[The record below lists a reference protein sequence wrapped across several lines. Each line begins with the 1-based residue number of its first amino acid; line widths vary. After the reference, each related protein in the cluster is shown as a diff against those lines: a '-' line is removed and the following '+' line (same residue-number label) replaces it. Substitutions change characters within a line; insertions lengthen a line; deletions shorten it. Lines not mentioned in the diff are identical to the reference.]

1 MGFDVIP
8 YTLVIQKWKKKKQKK
23 KPFTW
28 IKQLVG
34 ILSKHVTWNCVFFPL
49 AGRQAQGLVG
59 ENGAQGI
66 LRSRMERENFKGHSQ
81 TVWPDD
87 GWVSAAP
94 KQMTAATLK
103 RQVAVATTTWVSFT
117 FLHMRRCKK
126 KKKKERNRWNG
137 VRNIGQKTRRVYRI
151 AAFMLFRGPLE

>member
-1 MGFDVIP
+1 MIMGFDVIP

-126 KKKKERNRWNG
+126 KKKKGKKPVKWCMEYWAKN
-137 VRNIGQKTRRVYRI
+137 
-151 AAFMLFRGPLE
+151 

>member
-1 MGFDVIP
+1 MEKK
-8 YTLVIQKWKKKKQKK
+8 TTKKKKQ
-23 KPFTW
+23 FTW

-103 RQVAVATTTWVSFT
+103 RRVAVATTTWVSFT

-126 KKKKERNRWNG
+126 KKNG
-137 VRNIGQKTRRVYRI
+137 EMVLRNIGQKTRRVYRI